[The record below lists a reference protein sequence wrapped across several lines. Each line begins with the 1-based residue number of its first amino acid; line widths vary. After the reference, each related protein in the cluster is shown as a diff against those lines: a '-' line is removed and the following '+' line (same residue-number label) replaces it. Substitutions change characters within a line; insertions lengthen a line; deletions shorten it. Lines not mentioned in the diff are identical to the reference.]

1 LAYRFTSNHLLATIE
16 CLCSTSTNRNA
27 RVLAIIPSD
36 EATESLV
43 RVKHKLVVGGLVVAA
58 ALALTGS
65 DAVTAPERG
74 FFIPGES
81 LGGVRIGMTKATVAS
96 AWGSRHGVCRSCP
109 HEIWYFNYKP
119 FLPEGVGIVFERGR
133 VTHAFT
139 VWQPEGWRTPEGLLV
154 DGPAADIARTYGP
167 LDRRECGRYNAL
179 VEAGLEAQTVYYVF
193 ENEVWGFGLTV
204 PDASPCL

>member
-1 LAYRFTSNHLLATIE
+1 
-16 CLCSTSTNRNA
+16 LCSTSTNRNVGL
-27 RVLAIIPSD
+27 RAIIPSD
-36 EATESLV
+36 DATESLV

-58 ALALTGS
+58 ALVLTGS

-74 FFIPGES
+74 LFIPGES
-81 LGGVRIGMTKATVAS
+81 LGGVRIGMTKAAVAD

-109 HEIWYFNYKP
+109 HETWYFNYKP
-119 FLPEGVGIVFERGR
+119 FLPEGVGVVFERGR

-139 VWQPEGWRTPEGLLV
+139 VWQPEGWRTPEGLRV
-154 DGPAADIARTYGP
+154 GEPAADIARTYGP

-179 VEAGLEAQTVYYVF
+179 VEAGLGAQTVYYVF